1 MRSRSISWSSTFR
14 ADHDVDVDG
23 AYDAAAREYAVRRDV
38 YGADAVAWT
47 ALKTGKV
54 DVARA
59 ASARALRLKTPD
71 PRLLYH
77 AGMIARAG
85 GDQARKRELLA
96 RALALSPAFDPVH
109 APLARKALEE

>member
-1 MRSRSISWSSTFR
+1 MALVAAIASGCGDRQRSAEEVSR
-14 ADHDVDVDG
+14 APAVAPAGDVD
-23 AYDAAAREYAVRRDV
+23 E
-38 YGADAVAWT
+38 
-47 ALKTGKV
+47 
-54 DVARA
+54 ARA
-59 ASARALRLKTPD
+59 AIARALRLRTPD

>member
-1 MRSRSISWSSTFR
+1 MFILPITRSPGEHGEE
-14 ADHDVDVDG
+14 DH
-23 AYDAAAREYAVRRDV
+23 
-38 YGADAVAWT
+38 T
-47 ALKTGKV
+47 
-54 DVARA
+54 
-59 ASARALRLKTPD
+59 
-71 PRLLYH
+71 